1 MLQCRGSTVALSLF
15 WAAST
20 FSAAQ
25 PATATPDPQAQ
36 LLAASCNA
44 CHGPAGDSVGGIPAL
59 AGRPAD
65 ELAAAL
71 LEYKYGRRTG
81 TVMNR
86 HARGYSDDEL
96 RAMAREFARTK
107 PASAGQK

>member
-1 MLQCRGSTVALSLF
+1 MLGLSC
-15 WAAST
+15 AGAPA
-20 FSAAQ
+20 AAQ
-25 PATATPDPQAQ
+25 QPNAGADLQAA

-44 CHGPAGDSVGGIPAL
+44 CHGRDGRSVAGIPPL

-65 ELAAAL
+65 ELATAL
-71 LEYKYGRRTG
+71 LDYKYGRRAG

-96 RAMAREFARTK
+96 RAMAREFARAK
-107 PASAGQK
+107 PTEAGKR